1 MHRSSVFWPW
11 VYFKDMG
18 SFNLVKHFITR
29 EEMFPVLKEE
39 SPGRS
44 LKFMR
49 QNQGGVGGRRGMG
62 GVERKEG

>member
-1 MHRSSVFWPW
+1 
-11 VYFKDMG
+11 MG